1 MSLAS
6 TVETEWCNRAGFVNG
21 RAAVVEFFRGKWS
34 REPDYRLRKEL
45 WPFQGYPIAVRFEP
59 EFHDAAGQWWRAYGN
74 ANWEFED
81 DRLMRRRSASI
92 NDLKITEAARQFTP
106 GPHLT
111 LSTFRPDSPVR
122 SQTEIRK
129 PN

>member
-1 MSLAS
+1 M
-6 TVETEWCNRAGFVNG
+6 NG

-45 WPFQGYPIAVRFEP
+45 WPFQGYPIAVRFEH